1 MRQRLALV
9 VLLLGTATAFAD
21 EPVGCDKFK
30 WPVDLERA
38 ALSTAGQQKVAI
50 GADITTVAAVSLS
63 LKPLAEAGLPKPPE
77 RAPKD
82 GTFAAFVRIPNVD
95 AGPFTVSLS
104 EPGWIDVVQN
114 GAYLKPKGFS
124 GVSGCEGL
132 HKVMKFDLA
141 TGPVTV
147 QVSGVAKDA
156 VNLVILPAAN

>member
-9 VLLLGTATAFAD
+9 VLLFGTSTAFAE

-38 ALSTAGQQKVAI
+38 ALSTASQQKVAS
-50 GADITTVAAVSLS
+50 GADVTTVAAVSLS

-82 GTFAAFVRIPNVD
+82 GTFAAFVRVPNVD
-95 AGPFTVSLS
+95 AGLYTVSLS
-104 EPGWIDVVQN
+104 EPGWVDVVQN
-114 GAYLKPKGFS
+114 GNYLKPNGFS
-124 GVSGCEGL
+124 GVNGCAGI
-132 HKVMKFDLA
+132 HKVMKFNLT

-147 QVSGVAKDA
+147 QVSGVAKDT